1 MLGSTGNRA
10 DPGKVFK
17 GKKMPGH
24 LGVEKKTIDCLK
36 VIKRKNNT
44 IRSIKLM
51 PIGRSSM

>member
-36 VIKRKNNT
+36 VIKESNT